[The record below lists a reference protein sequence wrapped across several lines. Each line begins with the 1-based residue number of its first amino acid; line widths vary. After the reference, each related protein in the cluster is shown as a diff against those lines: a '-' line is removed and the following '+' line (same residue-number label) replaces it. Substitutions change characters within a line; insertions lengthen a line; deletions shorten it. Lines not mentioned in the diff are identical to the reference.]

1 MSTKLFVGNLSP
13 NVTSEDL
20 EDLFGQIGEVISSN
34 VITDRV
40 TGRSRGFGFVEMESV
55 ETAQAAIEQ
64 LHDREF
70 EGRHLVVNEARPR
83 QPRSEGRSSEW
94 RGSSGRGGGGS
105 RRGAGGRRP
114 RRDSDRSPRW

>member
-20 EDLFGQIGEVISSN
+20 EDLFTQIGEVVSSN

-40 TGRSRGFGFVEMESV
+40 TGRSRGFGFVEMASS
-55 ETAQAAIEQ
+55 ETAQAAIQQ

-70 EGRHLVVNEARPR
+70 EGRRIVVNEARPR
-83 QPRSEGRSSEW
+83 QPRSEVRSGEW
-94 RGSSGRGGGGS
+94 RGGGGG
-105 RRGAGGRRP
+105 RRGSGGRRP
-114 RRDSDRSPRW
+114 RRDSPRSPRW